1 LELGL
6 QADRMSETEVAL
18 RLAAFILSLPHSGAM
33 AGVAVEAASIKI
45 GDVID
50 ASRSGFESHRRG

>member
-1 LELGL
+1 
-6 QADRMSETEVAL
+6 MSETEVAL
-18 RLAAFILSLPHSGAM
+18 RLAAFILSLPHSGAV
-33 AGVAVEAASIKI
+33 AGSAVEGASIKI